1 MNAQALSQDDIVLP
15 PSDGLWLALGKFV
28 CPMMDRVIANAQ
40 ESRALSQTRDLL
52 LPKLMSGEIRLR
64 ETEAAVKAVAR

>member
-1 MNAQALSQDDIVLP
+1 MKWLVMIVGGIFVGVLAATMVVSNQSP
-15 PSDGLWLALGKFV
+15 QQVGGNDASD
-28 CPMMDRVIANAQ
+28 
-40 ESRALSQTRDLL
+40 ALSQTRALL

>member
-1 MNAQALSQDDIVLP
+1 MIVGGIFVGVLAATMVVSNQSP
-15 PSDGLWLALGKFV
+15 QQVGGNDASD
-28 CPMMDRVIANAQ
+28 
-40 ESRALSQTRDLL
+40 ALSQTRDLL

>member
-1 MNAQALSQDDIVLP
+1 MVVSNQSPQQVGGNDA
-15 PSDGLWLALGKFV
+15 SD
-28 CPMMDRVIANAQ
+28 
-40 ESRALSQTRDLL
+40 ALSQTRDLL